1 MVGEPGIGSIAQSA
15 EQRAFNPTVGGSIPS
30 GPIND
35 MSKILVTIFS
45 KWMQGLWV
53 TYIPFGDGQS
63 PYGSQESKACP
74 CVTPETHG
82 HSPIS
87 PLTMGQRPIV
97 KHFTGP
103 CWNWHTEET

>member
-53 TYIPFGDGQS
+53 TYS
-63 PYGSQESKACP
+63 
-74 CVTPETHG
+74 
-82 HSPIS
+82 
-87 PLTMGQRPIV
+87 
-97 KHFTGP
+97 
-103 CWNWHTEET
+103 